1 MFLESILVATGVI
14 AAAKLIGRLIGSLI
28 SRWGTRNAQPPE
40 KIKAPLSETDK
51 KMAEET
57 RNVIKEKFGD
67 NVVETLKNASN
78 KERLDLM
85 EDFAKTLAIKYGLD
99 DIEVDVTLENANDCG
114 SYNWGS
120 KKLVFNIINIMNPDI
135 DNFDFYVRDAI
146 DTIIHELRHAV
157 QHKAINTPGFWDVD
171 EETRN
176 KWKANTENF
185 IRPEVDFKRYA
196 LQPIEVD
203 ARTFA
208 DEAMSEVK

>member
-28 SRWGTRNAQPPE
+28 SRWGKKTEQLPE
-40 KIKAPLSETDK
+40 TVKAPLSETDK

-78 KERLDLM
+78 KERLDM
-85 EDFAKTLAIKYGLD
+85 IEDFAKTLVNLYGLD
-99 DIEVDVTLENANDCG
+99 VEVDIILGEEGLGGYHDGRKN
-114 SYNWGS
+114 
-120 KKLVFNIINIMNPDI
+120 KIVFNITGLMNTESE
-135 DNFDFYVRDAI
+135 NFAYFARFAVE
-146 DTIIHELRHAV
+146 TVIHELRHAV
-157 QHKAINTPGFWDVD
+157 QYKSINELGFWDVD
-171 EETRN
+171 EKTRME
-176 KWKANTENF
+176 WKNDLDNY
-185 IRPEVDFKRYA
+185 IPPEVDFRGYA

>member
-28 SRWGTRNAQPPE
+28 SRWGKKTEQLPE
-40 KIKAPLSETDK
+40 TVKAPLSETDK

-57 RNVIKEKFGD
+57 CNVIKEKFGD

-78 KERLDLM
+78 KERLDM
-85 EDFAKTLAIKYGLD
+85 IEDFAKTLVNLYGLD
-99 DIEVDVTLENANDCG
+99 VEVDIILGEEGLGGYHD
-114 SYNWGS
+114 GS
-120 KKLVFNIINIMNPDI
+120 KNKIVFNITGLMNTESE
-135 DNFDFYVRDAI
+135 NFAYFARFAVE
-146 DTIIHELRHAV
+146 TVIHELRHAV
-157 QHKAINTPGFWDVD
+157 QHKSINEPGFWDVD
-171 EETRN
+171 EKTRME
-176 KWKANTENF
+176 WKNNLENY
-185 IRPEVDFKRYA
+185 IPPEVDFRGYA